1 VLAAEGN
8 GSVLAVDFVKF
19 IDSDTN
25 LRKAFEQGKVLHVIV
40 VPIESSAKM
49 TSPSGRF
56 VCKSPQR
63 ERSLLTLTNQI
74 DLEQAQHRSDIKP
87 MGIS

>member
-1 VLAAEGN
+1 MLAAEGN

-25 LRKAFEQGKVLHVIV
+25 LRKAFEQGKVLQVIV

-56 VCKSPQR
+56 VANP
-63 ERSLLTLTNQI
+63 ERKIFANLRQI
-74 DLEQAQHRSDIKP
+74 
-87 MGIS
+87 